1 MNFKFFRDETDY
13 LLRLE
18 PMQILTLNR
27 PRVNNEYC
35 FQFDNEEPYV
45 FGSGND
51 PLTLTINPTGDG
63 NITCEHNGRTF
74 KIFTRER
81 Q

>member
-1 MNFKFFRDETDY
+1 MNFKFFRDESDY
-13 LLRLE
+13 ILRLE

-27 PRVNNEYC
+27 LRINNEYC
-35 FQFDNEEPYV
+35 FQFDDDEPYV

-51 PLTLTINPTGDG
+51 PLTFTINSTANDG
-63 NITCEHNGRTF
+63 ITFQNNGRTF